1 MNARE
6 RSKIETRRRLMAA
19 GTALFADQGIAGTR
33 STALAGAAGVAVG
46 TLYLHFKDKEGL
58 VRAILMEGLEELLA
72 QLYAVAG
79 DAAMDVGG
87 AVRLQTDIMI
97 SFAQK
102 HPGLCRILFDPD
114 AVRWHISTE
123 IMDRMVAIQE
133 RRFLDQAAEGLLDGT
148 MSPRVAARAVVGMLL
163 FSLNWWVIHPDE
175 ADAETLAATLNRLRL
190 SGVYAQ

>member
-163 FSLNWWVIHPDE
+163 FSLNWWINHPDQ
-175 ADAETLAATLNRLRL
+175 ADAETLASTLNRLRM
-190 SGVYAQ
+190 SGVYA

>member
-33 STALAGAAGVAVG
+33 SMALAGAAGVAVG